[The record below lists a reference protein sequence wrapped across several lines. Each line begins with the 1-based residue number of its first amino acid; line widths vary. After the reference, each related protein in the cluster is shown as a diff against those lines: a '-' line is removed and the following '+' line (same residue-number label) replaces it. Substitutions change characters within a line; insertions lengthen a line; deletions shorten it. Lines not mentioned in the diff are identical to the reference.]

1 MNKNKKFKQSQE
13 NDNSIQALAINHEP
27 HDKEV
32 EELVDTNEV
41 DVYKS
46 ISRIKEKEEI
56 QNLSSRRWSKLVSR

>member
-13 NDNSIQALAINHEP
+13 NENSFQALALNQEP
-27 HDKEV
+27 PDKEV
-32 EELVDTNEV
+32 EEIVDTNEV